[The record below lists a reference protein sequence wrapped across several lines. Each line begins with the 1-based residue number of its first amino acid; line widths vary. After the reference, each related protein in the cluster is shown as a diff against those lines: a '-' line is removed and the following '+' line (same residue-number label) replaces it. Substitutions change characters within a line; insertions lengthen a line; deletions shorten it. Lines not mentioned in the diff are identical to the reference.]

1 MIAHFRPIRRQLR
14 RGKRSPFR
22 VLFTKDLKGL
32 GSGADNRSV
41 STLAHTM
48 MTAARS
54 ADSGLSG
61 PGELD
66 RYPYGEAN
74 GADRVGAPVWDV
86 ADQDLGRMGRRAAG
100 SRGRGLHGQ
109 LVQQLGQM
117 IVSGDLGADRPLVP
131 EEIGQRFEV
140 SRTVVRESL
149 RVLEAKGL
157 VSARPNVGTRVR
169 PVSDWNLLDPDIIEW
184 RAFGPQR
191 DDQRRELN
199 ELRWT
204 IEPLAARLAAGHGR
218 EDVQQRLTDMIEIMG
233 HALGQGDPITFARAD
248 AEFHS
253 LLIQLAGNRMLEHLS
268 GIVSAAL
275 QVSGGPS
282 RAATVRTRRPSP
294 TTVGSPTPLPRVTA
308 RARRPPCGSC
318 SPSTPM
324 SNVWSPRPAS
334 TDAFHGDSVI
344 GASVQAPGVRCT
356 ARSGCAHRLFLMC
369 RRIAPDPPGPGAI
382 RRHMRGP

>member
-1 MIAHFRPIRRQLR
+1 M
-14 RGKRSPFR
+14 
-22 VLFTKDLKGL
+22 
-32 GSGADNRSV
+32 

-48 MTAARS
+48 MTAARP
-54 ADSGLSG
+54 ADSGLAG

-66 RYPYGEAN
+66 RYPYAEAPV
-74 GADRVGAPVWDV
+74 ADRVGAPAWDTG
-86 ADQDLGRMGRRAAG
+86 DPELGRVGRRAAG

-184 RAFGPQR
+184 RAFGLQR
-191 DDQRRELN
+191 DDQRRELS

-218 EDVQQRLTDMIEIMG
+218 EEVQQRLCDMVEIMS
-233 HALGQGDPITFARAD
+233 HAMAQGDALTYSRAD
-248 AEFHS
+248 TEFHAM
-253 LLIQLAGNRMLEHLS
+253 LIQIAGNRMLEHLS

-275 QVSGGPS
+275 QVSGGPVTGCDRPNEAS
-282 RAATVRTRRPSP
+282 LAQHARIVDALGTGDGTAAEAAMRQLLTVHPEVERVVPA
-294 TTVGSPTPLPRVTA
+294 PRE
-308 RARRPPCGSC
+308 
-318 SPSTPM
+318 
-324 SNVWSPRPAS
+324 
-334 TDAFHGDSVI
+334 H
-344 GASVQAPGVRCT
+344 
-356 ARSGCAHRLFLMC
+356 
-369 RRIAPDPPGPGAI
+369 
-382 RRHMRGP
+382 

>member
-1 MIAHFRPIRRQLR
+1 MW
-14 RGKRSPFR
+14 GKRRSPFR
-22 VLFTKDLKGL
+22 VLFTKDLKGR
-32 GSGADNRSV
+32 GSGADKGCV

-48 MTAARS
+48 MTAARP
-54 ADSGLSG
+54 ADTGLAG

-66 RYPYGEAN
+66 RYPYAESPVVDRATAPSWDGPETEL
-74 GADRVGAPVWDV
+74 GRVG
-86 ADQDLGRMGRRAAG
+86 RRTTG
-100 SRGRGLHGQ
+100 NRGRGLHGQ

-169 PVSDWNLLDPDIIEW
+169 PVADWNLLDADIIEW

-191 DDQRRELN
+191 EDQRRELS

-218 EDVQQRLTDMIEIMG
+218 EDIQQRLGDMVEIMG
-233 HALGQGDPITFARAD
+233 HALAQSDGITFSRAD

-275 QVSGGPS
+275 QVSGGPVTGCDRPTEAS
-282 RAATVRTRRPSP
+282 LAHHARIVDALAAGDAQAAESAMRQLLTVHPEVERVVPA
-294 TTVGSPTPLPRVTA
+294 PRE
-308 RARRPPCGSC
+308 
-318 SPSTPM
+318 
-324 SNVWSPRPAS
+324 
-334 TDAFHGDSVI
+334 H
-344 GASVQAPGVRCT
+344 
-356 ARSGCAHRLFLMC
+356 
-369 RRIAPDPPGPGAI
+369 
-382 RRHMRGP
+382 

>member
-1 MIAHFRPIRRQLR
+1 MMPPARPAE
-14 RGKRSPFR
+14 
-22 VLFTKDLKGL
+22 TGL
-32 GSGADNRSV
+32 A
-41 STLAHTM
+41 
-48 MTAARS
+48 
-54 ADSGLSG
+54 G
-61 PGELD
+61 PGELN
-66 RYPYGEAN
+66 RYGYGESPA
-74 GADRVGAPVWDV
+74 ADRVGPPAWEASDSE
-86 ADQDLGRMGRRAAG
+86 LGRVGRRTAG

-191 DDQRRELN
+191 DDQRRELS

-218 EDVQQRLTDMIEIMG
+218 EDVQQRLGGMVEIMG
-233 HALGQGDPITFARAD
+233 QALAQGDGLTFSRAD

-275 QVSGGPS
+275 QVSGGPV
-282 RAATVRTRRPSP
+282 TGCDRP
-294 TTVGSPTPLPRVTA
+294 TE
-308 RARRPPCGSC
+308 
-318 SPSTPM
+318 
-324 SNVWSPRPAS
+324 
-334 TDAFHGDSVI
+334 
-344 GASVQAPGVRCT
+344 ASVSHHAHIAEALASGDAHAAESAMRRLLTVHPEVERVVPAPRE
-356 ARSGCAHRLFLMC
+356 H
-369 RRIAPDPPGPGAI
+369 
-382 RRHMRGP
+382 

>member
-1 MIAHFRPIRRQLR
+1 MSHA
-14 RGKRSPFR
+14 
-22 VLFTKDLKGL
+22 DKGC
-32 GSGADNRSV
+32 V

-48 MTAARS
+48 MTAART
-54 ADSGLSG
+54 ADSGLAGS
-61 PGELD
+61 GELD
-66 RYPYGEAN
+66 RYPYAETPAGERAATRSW
-74 GADRVGAPVWDV
+74 GGSDSE
-86 ADQDLGRMGRRAAG
+86 LGRASRRGSA

-191 DDQRRELN
+191 DDQRRELA

-218 EDVQQRLTDMIEIMG
+218 DDIQQRLGDMLEIMG
-233 HALGQGDPITFARAD
+233 HAIGQGDTITFSRAD
-248 AEFHS
+248 AEFHA
-253 LLIQLAGNRMLEHLS
+253 LLIQAAGNRMLEHLS

-275 QVSGGPS
+275 HVSGGPV
-282 RAATVRTRRPSP
+282 TGCDRPSE
-294 TTVGSPTPLPRVTA
+294 GSLAHHARIVDALASGDAGAAETAMRQLLVVHPDVERVVPAPRE
-308 RARRPPCGSC
+308 
-318 SPSTPM
+318 
-324 SNVWSPRPAS
+324 
-334 TDAFHGDSVI
+334 H
-344 GASVQAPGVRCT
+344 
-356 ARSGCAHRLFLMC
+356 
-369 RRIAPDPPGPGAI
+369 
-382 RRHMRGP
+382 

>member
-1 MIAHFRPIRRQLR
+1 MIHPQKRQLS
-14 RGKRSPFR
+14 GDEHSPFR
-22 VLFTKDLKGL
+22 VLFSKALKARIGI
-32 GSGADNRSV
+32 ADKGCV
-41 STLAHTM
+41 STLAHST

-54 ADSGLSG
+54 ADSGITG

-66 RYPYGEAN
+66 RYPYADAP
-74 GADRVGAPVWDV
+74 GADRPGLPSWDGAESDMSRV
-86 ADQDLGRMGRRAAG
+86 GRRAGG

-191 DDQRRELN
+191 DEQRRELL

-218 EDVQQRLTDMIEIMG
+218 EDIQQRLVDMAEIMA
-233 HALGQGDPITFARAD
+233 HAAAQGDALTFSRAD
-248 AEFHS
+248 AEFHT
-253 LLIQLAGNRMLEHLS
+253 LLLQVAGNRMLEHLS
-268 GIVSAAL
+268 GIVSSAL
-275 QVSGGPS
+275 HVSGGP
-282 RAATVRTRRPSP
+282 
-294 TTVGSPTPLPRVTA
+294 VTG
-308 RARRPPCGSC
+308 CD
-318 SPSTPM
+318 
-324 SNVWSPRPAS
+324 RPA
-334 TDAFHGDSVI
+334 D
-344 GASVQAPGVRCT
+344 ASVGLHHRIVEALAGGDGGTAEAAMRQLLAVPAEQSASGAADHVVPAPRE
-356 ARSGCAHRLFLMC
+356 H
-369 RRIAPDPPGPGAI
+369 
-382 RRHMRGP
+382 

>member
-1 MIAHFRPIRRQLR
+1 M
-14 RGKRSPFR
+14 
-22 VLFTKDLKGL
+22 LFTKALKGVEE
-32 GSGADNRSV
+32 GADKGSV

-54 ADSGLSG
+54 ADSGLAG

-66 RYPYGEAN
+66 RYPYAETHVS
-74 GADRVGAPVWDV
+74 DRVGAPAWEG
-86 ADQDLGRMGRRAAG
+86 ADPELSRVGRRAAG

-191 DDQRRELN
+191 DDQRRELS

-218 EDVQQRLTDMIEIMG
+218 EDVQQRLGDMVEIMG
-233 HALGQGDPITFARAD
+233 HAMGQGDAITFSRAD
-248 AEFHS
+248 SEFHS
-253 LLIQLAGNRMLEHLS
+253 LLIQVAGNRMLEHLS

-275 QVSGGPS
+275 QVSGGPVTGCDRPNEAS
-282 RAATVRTRRPSP
+282 LGHHGRIVDALATGDGVAAESAMRQLLTAHPEVERVVPA
-294 TTVGSPTPLPRVTA
+294 PRE
-308 RARRPPCGSC
+308 
-318 SPSTPM
+318 
-324 SNVWSPRPAS
+324 
-334 TDAFHGDSVI
+334 H
-344 GASVQAPGVRCT
+344 
-356 ARSGCAHRLFLMC
+356 
-369 RRIAPDPPGPGAI
+369 
-382 RRHMRGP
+382 

>member
-1 MIAHFRPIRRQLR
+1 M
-14 RGKRSPFR
+14 
-22 VLFTKDLKGL
+22 
-32 GSGADNRSV
+32 

-54 ADSGLSG
+54 TDSGLVG

-66 RYPYGEAN
+66 RYPYAEGPV
-74 GADRVGAPVWDV
+74 ADRVGTPAWDGGEPE
-86 ADQDLGRMGRRAAG
+86 LGRVGRRAAAN
-100 SRGRGLHGQ
+100 RGRGLHGQ

-218 EDVQQRLTDMIEIMG
+218 EEVQQRLCDMVEIMS
-233 HALGQGDPITFARAD
+233 HAMAQGDALTYARAD
-248 AEFHS
+248 TEFHS
-253 LLIQLAGNRMLEHLS
+253 LLIQIAGNRMLEHLS

-275 QVSGGPS
+275 QVSGGP
-282 RAATVRTRRPSP
+282 
-294 TTVGSPTPLPRVTA
+294 VTA
-308 RARRPPCGSC
+308 CDRPNETSLAQHARIVDALGAGDAAAAETAMRQLLTVLPEVERVVPA
-318 SPSTPM
+318 
-324 SNVWSPRPAS
+324 PRE
-334 TDAFHGDSVI
+334 H
-344 GASVQAPGVRCT
+344 
-356 ARSGCAHRLFLMC
+356 
-369 RRIAPDPPGPGAI
+369 
-382 RRHMRGP
+382 

>member
-1 MIAHFRPIRRQLR
+1 
-14 RGKRSPFR
+14 
-22 VLFTKDLKGL
+22 VLFSKALKA
-32 GSGADNRSV
+32 ADGIADKGSV
-41 STLAHTM
+41 STLAHTTM

-54 ADSGLSG
+54 AEMGIAG

-66 RYPYGEAN
+66 RYPYVDAPGGDR
-74 GADRVGAPVWDV
+74 GAPNWDGVETEMGRVG
-86 ADQDLGRMGRRAAG
+86 RRTGG

-191 DDQRRELN
+191 EDQRRELC

-218 EDVQQRLTDMIEIMG
+218 EDIQQRLADMAEIMG
-233 HALGQGDPITFARAD
+233 HAVAQGDTLTFSRAD
-248 AEFHS
+248 AEFHA
-253 LLIQLAGNRMLEHLS
+253 LLLQVTGNRMLEHLS

-275 QVSGGPS
+275 QVSGGPVTGCD
-282 RAATVRTRRPSP
+282 RPTEAA
-294 TTVGSPTPLPRVTA
+294 
-308 RARRPPCGSC
+308 
-318 SPSTPM
+318 
-324 SNVWSPRPAS
+324 AS
-334 TDAFHGDSVI
+334 LHSAIVEAVAAGDSA
-344 GASVQAPGVRCT
+344 GAETAMRQLLTVQPEVDRVVPAPRE
-356 ARSGCAHRLFLMC
+356 H
-369 RRIAPDPPGPGAI
+369 
-382 RRHMRGP
+382 

>member
-1 MIAHFRPIRRQLR
+1 
-14 RGKRSPFR
+14 
-22 VLFTKDLKGL
+22 VLFSKALKA
-32 GSGADNRSV
+32 ADCIADKGSV

-54 ADSGLSG
+54 ADAGIAG

-66 RYPYGEAN
+66 RYPYVDAPGGDRGTPNWE
-74 GADRVGAPVWDV
+74 GVETEMGRVG
-86 ADQDLGRMGRRAAG
+86 RRSG
-100 SRGRGLHGQ
+100 GNRGRGLHGQ

-191 DDQRRELN
+191 EDQRRELC

-204 IEPLAARLAAGHGR
+204 IDPLAARLAAGHGR
-218 EDVQQRLTDMIEIMG
+218 EDVQQRLADMAEIMS
-233 HALGQGDPITFARAD
+233 HAVAQGDTLTFSRAD
-248 AEFHS
+248 AEFHA
-253 LLIQLAGNRMLEHLS
+253 LLLQVTGNRMLEHLS
-268 GIVSAAL
+268 GIVSSAL
-275 QVSGGPS
+275 HVSGGP
-282 RAATVRTRRPSP
+282 ATGCDRP
-294 TTVGSPTPLPRVTA
+294 
-308 RARRPPCGSC
+308 
-318 SPSTPM
+318 
-324 SNVWSPRPAS
+324 
-334 TDAFHGDSVI
+334 TDAAVGLHAAIVEALATGD
-344 GASVQAPGVRCT
+344 GAGAEAAMRQLLTVHPEVDHVVPAPRE
-356 ARSGCAHRLFLMC
+356 H
-369 RRIAPDPPGPGAI
+369 
-382 RRHMRGP
+382 

>member
-1 MIAHFRPIRRQLR
+1 M
-14 RGKRSPFR
+14 
-22 VLFTKDLKGL
+22 
-32 GSGADNRSV
+32 

-48 MTAARS
+48 MTTARS
-54 ADSGLSG
+54 ADSGLAG
-61 PGELD
+61 AGELD
-66 RYPYGEAN
+66 RYPYAEGPAVDRAGAPAWEAEPEL
-74 GADRVGAPVWDV
+74 GRVGA
-86 ADQDLGRMGRRAAG
+86 RRAAG

-191 DDQRRELN
+191 DNQRRELT

-218 EDVQQRLTDMIEIMG
+218 EDVQQRLADMVEIMN
-233 HALGQGDPITFARAD
+233 HSVAQGDVLTFSRAD

-253 LLIQLAGNRMLEHLS
+253 LLIQVAGNRMLEHLS
-268 GIVSAAL
+268 GIVSSAL
-275 QVSGGPS
+275 QVSGGPITGCDRPNETS
-282 RAATVRTRRPSP
+282 LTHHARIVDALAQADGAAAETAMRQLLTVHPD
-294 TTVGSPTPLPRVTA
+294 TVVPAPRE
-308 RARRPPCGSC
+308 
-318 SPSTPM
+318 
-324 SNVWSPRPAS
+324 
-334 TDAFHGDSVI
+334 H
-344 GASVQAPGVRCT
+344 
-356 ARSGCAHRLFLMC
+356 
-369 RRIAPDPPGPGAI
+369 
-382 RRHMRGP
+382 

>member
-1 MIAHFRPIRRQLR
+1 M
-14 RGKRSPFR
+14 
-22 VLFTKDLKGL
+22 
-32 GSGADNRSV
+32 

-54 ADSGLSG
+54 TDSGLAG

-66 RYPYGEAN
+66 RYPYAEASM
-74 GADRVGAPVWDV
+74 ADRVGAPVWES
-86 ADQDLGRMGRRAAG
+86 AEPELGRVGRRAAG

-191 DDQRRELN
+191 DDQRRELS

-218 EDVQQRLTDMIEIMG
+218 EDVQQRLADMVEIMG
-233 HALGQGDPITFARAD
+233 HAMGQGDALTFSRAD

-275 QVSGGPS
+275 QVSGIPVTGCD
-282 RAATVRTRRPSP
+282 RPNDVS
-294 TTVGSPTPLPRVTA
+294 LA
-308 RARRPPCGSC
+308 H
-318 SPSTPM
+318 
-324 SNVWSPRPAS
+324 
-334 TDAFHGDSVI
+334 HG
-344 GASVQAPGVRCT
+344 
-356 ARSGCAHRLFLMC
+356 
-369 RRIAPDPPGPGAI
+369 RIADALATGDGAAAEAA
-382 RRHMRGP
+382 MRQLLTVHPEVERVVPAPREH

>member
-1 MIAHFRPIRRQLR
+1 M
-14 RGKRSPFR
+14 
-22 VLFTKDLKGL
+22 
-32 GSGADNRSV
+32 

-54 ADSGLSG
+54 ADSGLTN

-66 RYPYGEAN
+66 RYPYAEAP
-74 GADRVGAPVWDV
+74 AVDRVGVPVWEG
-86 ADQDLGRMGRRAAG
+86 ADPELGRVGRRAAG

-191 DDQRRELN
+191 DDQRRELS

-204 IEPLAARLAAGHGR
+204 IEPLAARLAAGHDR
-218 EDVQQRLTDMIEIMG
+218 QDVQQRLADMVEIMG
-233 HALGQGDPITFARAD
+233 HALGQGDALTFSRAD
-248 AEFHS
+248 SEFHS
-253 LLIQLAGNRMLEHLS
+253 LLIQIAGNRMLEHLS

-275 QVSGGPS
+275 QVSGGPVAGCERPNEAS
-282 RAATVRTRRPSP
+282 LAHHGRIVDAVSAGDGAAAETAMRQLLTVHPEVERVVPA
-294 TTVGSPTPLPRVTA
+294 PRE
-308 RARRPPCGSC
+308 
-318 SPSTPM
+318 
-324 SNVWSPRPAS
+324 
-334 TDAFHGDSVI
+334 H
-344 GASVQAPGVRCT
+344 
-356 ARSGCAHRLFLMC
+356 
-369 RRIAPDPPGPGAI
+369 
-382 RRHMRGP
+382 

>member
-1 MIAHFRPIRRQLR
+1 M
-14 RGKRSPFR
+14 
-22 VLFTKDLKGL
+22 LFTKDLKGA
-32 GSGADNRSV
+32 GTGADKGCV

-48 MTAARS
+48 MTAARP
-54 ADSGLSG
+54 AEAPLAA
-61 PGELD
+61 PGGLD
-66 RYPYGEAN
+66 RYPYAEAPA
-74 GADRVGAPVWDV
+74 ADRVAAPSWDAAETELSRV
-86 ADQDLGRMGRRAAG
+86 GRRTAG

-169 PVSDWNLLDPDIIEW
+169 PVGDWNLLDPDIIEW

-191 DDQRRELN
+191 DDQRRELA

-218 EDVQQRLTDMIEIMG
+218 EDVQRRIADMVEIMG
-233 HALGQGDPITFARAD
+233 HALAQGDAITFSRAD
-248 AEFHS
+248 TEFHA

-268 GIVSAAL
+268 GIVAAAL
-275 QVSGGPS
+275 QVSGAPAISCDRPGES
-282 RAATVRTRRPSP
+282 CLAHHARIVEALAAGDGQAAEAAMRQLLTVQPDVERVVPA
-294 TTVGSPTPLPRVTA
+294 PRE
-308 RARRPPCGSC
+308 
-318 SPSTPM
+318 
-324 SNVWSPRPAS
+324 
-334 TDAFHGDSVI
+334 H
-344 GASVQAPGVRCT
+344 
-356 ARSGCAHRLFLMC
+356 
-369 RRIAPDPPGPGAI
+369 
-382 RRHMRGP
+382 

>member
-1 MIAHFRPIRRQLR
+1 
-14 RGKRSPFR
+14 
-22 VLFTKDLKGL
+22 
-32 GSGADNRSV
+32 
-41 STLAHTM
+41 M
-48 MTAARS
+48 MTSARS
-54 ADSGLSG
+54 ADSGLVG
-61 PGELD
+61 PGGFD
-66 RYPYGEAN
+66 RYPYAEAP
-74 GADRVGAPVWDV
+74 GVDRVGVPSWD
-86 ADQDLGRMGRRAAG
+86 ATDSELGRVGRRTAG

-191 DDQRRELN
+191 DNQRRELS

-218 EDVQQRLTDMIEIMG
+218 EEVQQRLVDMVEIMG
-233 HALGQGDPITFARAD
+233 HAMSQGDALTFSRAD
-248 AEFHS
+248 SEYHS

-268 GIVSAAL
+268 GIVSSAL
-275 QVSGGPS
+275 QVSGGPITGCDRPTEAS
-282 RAATVRTRRPSP
+282 LAHHARIVEALGAGDGAGAEAAMRQLLMVHPEVERVVPA
-294 TTVGSPTPLPRVTA
+294 PRE
-308 RARRPPCGSC
+308 
-318 SPSTPM
+318 
-324 SNVWSPRPAS
+324 
-334 TDAFHGDSVI
+334 H
-344 GASVQAPGVRCT
+344 
-356 ARSGCAHRLFLMC
+356 
-369 RRIAPDPPGPGAI
+369 
-382 RRHMRGP
+382 

>member
-1 MIAHFRPIRRQLR
+1 
-14 RGKRSPFR
+14 
-22 VLFTKDLKGL
+22 
-32 GSGADNRSV
+32 
-41 STLAHTM
+41 M

-54 ADSGLSG
+54 ADTGMAG

-66 RYPYGEAN
+66 RYPY
-74 GADRVGAPVWDV
+74 ADAPAGDRATPNWDGVEVEMGRVG
-86 ADQDLGRMGRRAAG
+86 RRTGG

-191 DDQRRELN
+191 DDQRRELC

-218 EDVQQRLTDMIEIMG
+218 EDIQQRLVDMAEIMG
-233 HALGQGDPITFARAD
+233 HAVAQGDTLTFSRAD
-248 AEFHS
+248 AEFHA
-253 LLIQLAGNRMLEHLS
+253 LMLQVTGNRMLEHLS
-268 GIVSAAL
+268 GIVSSAL
-275 QVSGGPS
+275 HVSGGPS
-282 RAATVRTRRPSP
+282 TGCDRPTETAAALHTSIVEALASGDGAAAESAMRQLLTVHPEVERVVPA
-294 TTVGSPTPLPRVTA
+294 PRE
-308 RARRPPCGSC
+308 
-318 SPSTPM
+318 
-324 SNVWSPRPAS
+324 
-334 TDAFHGDSVI
+334 H
-344 GASVQAPGVRCT
+344 
-356 ARSGCAHRLFLMC
+356 
-369 RRIAPDPPGPGAI
+369 
-382 RRHMRGP
+382 

>member
-1 MIAHFRPIRRQLR
+1 M
-14 RGKRSPFR
+14 
-22 VLFTKDLKGL
+22 
-32 GSGADNRSV
+32 

-48 MTAARS
+48 MTSARPTE
-54 ADSGLSG
+54 SGLAG

-66 RYPYGEAN
+66 RYGFAEPPVS
-74 GADRVGAPVWDV
+74 DRVGPPSWDGS
-86 ADQDLGRMGRRAAG
+86 DGELGRVGRRATG

-191 DDQRRELN
+191 EDQRRELS

-218 EDVQQRLTDMIEIMG
+218 EDVQQRLGDMVEIMG
-233 HALGQGDPITFARAD
+233 HALAQGDGLTFSRAD

-275 QVSGGPS
+275 QVSGGP
-282 RAATVRTRRPSP
+282 ATGCDRP
-294 TTVGSPTPLPRVTA
+294 TE
-308 RARRPPCGSC
+308 
-318 SPSTPM
+318 
-324 SNVWSPRPAS
+324 AS
-334 TDAFHGDSVI
+334 L
-344 GASVQAPGVRCT
+344 
-356 ARSGCAHRLFLMC
+356 AHHA
-369 RRIAPDPPGPGAI
+369 RIADALASGDA
-382 RRHMRGP
+382 HAAESAMRQLLTVHPEVERVVPAPREH

>member
-1 MIAHFRPIRRQLR
+1 
-14 RGKRSPFR
+14 
-22 VLFTKDLKGL
+22 
-32 GSGADNRSV
+32 
-41 STLAHTM
+41 M
-48 MTAARS
+48 MTTARS
-54 ADSGLSG
+54 ADSGLAGS
-61 PGELD
+61 GELD
-66 RYPYGEAN
+66 RYPYAEHSGV
-74 GADRVGAPVWDV
+74 DRVGVPAWEGVEPE
-86 ADQDLGRMGRRAAG
+86 LGRVGRRAAG

-191 DDQRRELN
+191 DDQRRELS

-218 EDVQQRLTDMIEIMG
+218 DDVQQRPGDMVEVMG
-233 HALGQGDPITFARAD
+233 HAITQGDALTFSRAD

-253 LLIQLAGNRMLEHLS
+253 LLIQVAGNRMLEHLS

-275 QVSGGPS
+275 QVSGGPATGCDRPGES
-282 RAATVRTRRPSP
+282 TLAHHARIVDALATGDGGAAEAAMRQLLTVHPEVERVVPA
-294 TTVGSPTPLPRVTA
+294 PRE
-308 RARRPPCGSC
+308 
-318 SPSTPM
+318 
-324 SNVWSPRPAS
+324 
-334 TDAFHGDSVI
+334 H
-344 GASVQAPGVRCT
+344 
-356 ARSGCAHRLFLMC
+356 
-369 RRIAPDPPGPGAI
+369 
-382 RRHMRGP
+382 

>member
-1 MIAHFRPIRRQLR
+1 M
-14 RGKRSPFR
+14 
-22 VLFTKDLKGL
+22 
-32 GSGADNRSV
+32 

-54 ADSGLSG
+54 TDSGLVG

-66 RYPYGEAN
+66 RYPYTEATAPDRVASPAWE
-74 GADRVGAPVWDV
+74 GADPELGRVG
-86 ADQDLGRMGRRAAG
+86 RRTAG

-191 DDQRRELN
+191 DDQRRELS

-204 IEPLAARLAAGHGR
+204 IEPLAARLAAGRAR
-218 EDVQQRLTDMIEIMG
+218 EDVQQRLSDMVEIMG
-233 HALGQGDPITFARAD
+233 HALGQGDALTFSRAD

-253 LLIQLAGNRMLEHLS
+253 LLIQIAGNRMLEHLS

-275 QVSGGPS
+275 QVSGSPVTGCD
-282 RAATVRTRRPSP
+282 RP
-294 TTVGSPTPLPRVTA
+294 
-308 RARRPPCGSC
+308 
-318 SPSTPM
+318 
-324 SNVWSPRPAS
+324 NEAS
-334 TDAFHGDSVI
+334 LAQH
-344 GASVQAPGVRCT
+344 A
-356 ARSGCAHRLFLMC
+356 
-369 RRIAPDPPGPGAI
+369 RIADAVAGGDGTAAESA
-382 RRHMRGP
+382 MRQLLTVHPEVERVVPAPREH

>member
-1 MIAHFRPIRRQLR
+1 M
-14 RGKRSPFR
+14 
-22 VLFTKDLKGL
+22 
-32 GSGADNRSV
+32 

-54 ADSGLSG
+54 ADSGLAS

-66 RYPYGEAN
+66 RYPYAEAP
-74 GADRVGAPVWDV
+74 AVDRVGAPAWDG
-86 ADQDLGRMGRRAAG
+86 ADSELGRVGRRAAG

-191 DDQRRELN
+191 DSQRRELS

-218 EDVQQRLTDMIEIMG
+218 EDVQQRLTDMVEIMG
-233 HALGQGDPITFARAD
+233 HAMAQGDALTFSRAD
-248 AEFHS
+248 SEFHS
-253 LLIQLAGNRMLEHLS
+253 LLIQVAGNRMLEHLS
-268 GIVSAAL
+268 GIVSSAL
-275 QVSGGPS
+275 QVSGGPVAGCDRPNETS
-282 RAATVRTRRPSP
+282 LAHHGRICDALGAGDGAAAEAAMRQLLTVHPEVERVVPA
-294 TTVGSPTPLPRVTA
+294 PRE
-308 RARRPPCGSC
+308 
-318 SPSTPM
+318 
-324 SNVWSPRPAS
+324 
-334 TDAFHGDSVI
+334 H
-344 GASVQAPGVRCT
+344 
-356 ARSGCAHRLFLMC
+356 
-369 RRIAPDPPGPGAI
+369 
-382 RRHMRGP
+382 

>member
-1 MIAHFRPIRRQLR
+1 M
-14 RGKRSPFR
+14 
-22 VLFTKDLKGL
+22 LFTKDLKGL
-32 GSGADNRSV
+32 PSTADKGFV
-41 STLAHTM
+41 STLAHAM
-48 MTAARS
+48 MTAARH
-54 ADSGLSG
+54 ADSGLAG

-66 RYPYGEAN
+66 RYPYAEAP
-74 GADRVGAPVWDV
+74 GTDRVGAPHWDG
-86 ADQDLGRMGRRAAG
+86 ADVELGRVGRRAAG

-191 DDQRRELN
+191 EDQRRELN

-218 EDVQQRLTDMIEIMG
+218 QDIQQRLSDMVEIMG
-233 HALGQGDPITFARAD
+233 HALAQGDAITFARAD
-248 AEFHS
+248 NEFHA
-253 LLIQLAGNRMLEHLS
+253 LLIQVAGNRMLEHLS
-268 GIVSAAL
+268 GIVSSAL
-275 QVSGGPS
+275 QVSGS
-282 RAATVRTRRPSP
+282 AVTACDRPSE
-294 TTVGSPTPLPRVTA
+294 TCVSHHARIVEALASGDAVGAENAMRQLLTVHPEVERVVPAPRE
-308 RARRPPCGSC
+308 
-318 SPSTPM
+318 
-324 SNVWSPRPAS
+324 
-334 TDAFHGDSVI
+334 H
-344 GASVQAPGVRCT
+344 
-356 ARSGCAHRLFLMC
+356 
-369 RRIAPDPPGPGAI
+369 
-382 RRHMRGP
+382 

>member
-1 MIAHFRPIRRQLR
+1 M
-14 RGKRSPFR
+14 
-22 VLFTKDLKGL
+22 LFTKDLKGV
-32 GSGADNRSV
+32 GGDADKGSV

-54 ADSGLSG
+54 ADSGLAG

-66 RYPYGEAN
+66 RYPYAEAPAA
-74 GADRVGAPVWDV
+74 GRVGASIWDGS
-86 ADQDLGRMGRRAAG
+86 DPELGRVGRRAAG

-169 PVSDWNLLDPDIIEW
+169 PVSDLNLLDPDIIEW
-184 RAFGPQR
+184 RAFGPER
-191 DDQRRELN
+191 DDQRRELS

-218 EDVQQRLTDMIEIMG
+218 ADVQQRLGDMVEIMG
-233 HALGQGDPITFARAD
+233 HAMSQGDALTFSRAD

-275 QVSGGPS
+275 QVSGGPV
-282 RAATVRTRRPSP
+282 TGCDRPNE
-294 TTVGSPTPLPRVTA
+294 
-308 RARRPPCGSC
+308 
-318 SPSTPM
+318 PSL
-324 SNVWSPRPAS
+324 AH
-334 TDAFHGDSVI
+334 HG
-344 GASVQAPGVRCT
+344 
-356 ARSGCAHRLFLMC
+356 
-369 RRIAPDPPGPGAI
+369 RIADALAAGDGTAAETA
-382 RRHMRGP
+382 MRQLLAVHPEVERVVPAPREH

>member
-1 MIAHFRPIRRQLR
+1 M
-14 RGKRSPFR
+14 
-22 VLFTKDLKGL
+22 LFTKDLKAVED
-32 GSGADNRSV
+32 GADKGCV

-54 ADSGLSG
+54 ADSGLAG
-61 PGELD
+61 PGGLD
-66 RYPYGEAN
+66 RYSYAETP
-74 GADRVGAPVWDV
+74 GAERVGAPAWES
-86 ADQDLGRMGRRAAG
+86 ADPELGRVGRRAAG

-191 DDQRRELN
+191 DDQRRELS

-218 EDVQQRLTDMIEIMG
+218 EEVQQRLGDMVEIMG
-233 HALGQGDPITFARAD
+233 HAMGQGDSLTFARAD

-253 LLIQLAGNRMLEHLS
+253 MLIQVAGNRMLEHLS

-275 QVSGGPS
+275 QVSGGPATGCDRPNEAS
-282 RAATVRTRRPSP
+282 LGHHVRIVEALATGDGAAAEVAMRQLLTVHPEVERVVPSP
-294 TTVGSPTPLPRVTA
+294 RE
-308 RARRPPCGSC
+308 
-318 SPSTPM
+318 
-324 SNVWSPRPAS
+324 
-334 TDAFHGDSVI
+334 H
-344 GASVQAPGVRCT
+344 
-356 ARSGCAHRLFLMC
+356 
-369 RRIAPDPPGPGAI
+369 
-382 RRHMRGP
+382 

>member
-1 MIAHFRPIRRQLR
+1 M
-14 RGKRSPFR
+14 
-22 VLFTKDLKGL
+22 LFTKDLKGV
-32 GSGADNRSV
+32 GNDADKGCV

-54 ADSGLSG
+54 ADSGLAS

-66 RYPYGEAN
+66 RYPYAEAP
-74 GADRVGAPVWDV
+74 AVDRVGIPAWGGGDSE
-86 ADQDLGRMGRRAAG
+86 LGRVGRRAAG

-191 DDQRRELN
+191 DDQRRELS

-218 EDVQQRLTDMIEIMG
+218 EDVQQRLADMVEIMG
-233 HALGQGDPITFARAD
+233 HALAQGDALTFSRAD
-248 AEFHS
+248 SEFHS
-253 LLIQLAGNRMLEHLS
+253 LLIQVAGNRMLEHLS

-275 QVSGGPS
+275 QVSGSPVTGCDRPNETS
-282 RAATVRTRRPSP
+282 LAHHGRICDALAAGDGTAAEAAMRQLLTVHPEVERVVPA
-294 TTVGSPTPLPRVTA
+294 PRE
-308 RARRPPCGSC
+308 
-318 SPSTPM
+318 
-324 SNVWSPRPAS
+324 
-334 TDAFHGDSVI
+334 H
-344 GASVQAPGVRCT
+344 
-356 ARSGCAHRLFLMC
+356 
-369 RRIAPDPPGPGAI
+369 
-382 RRHMRGP
+382 

>member
-1 MIAHFRPIRRQLR
+1 M
-14 RGKRSPFR
+14 
-22 VLFTKDLKGL
+22 
-32 GSGADNRSV
+32 

-48 MTAARS
+48 MTSARP
-54 ADSGLSG
+54 ADSGLAG

-66 RYPYGEAN
+66 RYPYAEAP
-74 GADRVGAPVWDV
+74 GGDRVGPPAWDGP
-86 ADQDLGRMGRRAAG
+86 DPELGRVGRRAAG

-191 DDQRRELN
+191 DDQRRELC

-218 EDVQQRLTDMIEIMG
+218 EDIQQRLADMVEIMG
-233 HALGQGDPITFARAD
+233 HALAQGDGITFSRAD
-248 AEFHS
+248 TEFHT

-268 GIVSAAL
+268 GIVSSAL
-275 QVSGGPS
+275 QVSGGPV
-282 RAATVRTRRPSP
+282 TGCDRP
-294 TTVGSPTPLPRVTA
+294 TEVAL
-308 RARRPPCGSC
+308 
-318 SPSTPM
+318 
-324 SNVWSPRPAS
+324 
-334 TDAFHGDSVI
+334 
-344 GASVQAPGVRCT
+344 
-356 ARSGCAHRLFLMC
+356 AHHA
-369 RRIAPDPPGPGAI
+369 RIAEALATGDA
-382 RRHMRGP
+382 HVAESAMRQLLTVHPEVERVVPAPREH

>member
-1 MIAHFRPIRRQLR
+1 M
-14 RGKRSPFR
+14 
-22 VLFTKDLKGL
+22 
-32 GSGADNRSV
+32 

-48 MTAARS
+48 MTAARP
-54 ADSGLSG
+54 ADPSLGG
-61 PGELD
+61 GDID
-66 RYPYGEAN
+66 RYPY
-74 GADRVGAPVWDV
+74 ADAPAGLDRPAGAPTWDGGD
-86 ADQDLGRMGRRAAG
+86 ADLGRVGRRAAG

-191 DDQRRELN
+191 DDQRRELF

-218 EDVQQRLTDMIEIMG
+218 EDVQQRLMDMTDIMA
-233 HALGQGDPITFARAD
+233 HAVGQGDGLTFSRAD
-248 AEFHS
+248 AEFHA
-253 LLIQLAGNRMLEHLS
+253 LLLQVAGNRMLEHLS

-275 QVSGGPS
+275 QVSGGPVTGCERPGEHS
-282 RAATVRTRRPSP
+282 VALHARVVEALAASDGAEAETAMRQLLAVHPDS
-294 TTVGSPTPLPRVTA
+294 GSGGPADHVVPAPRE
-308 RARRPPCGSC
+308 
-318 SPSTPM
+318 
-324 SNVWSPRPAS
+324 
-334 TDAFHGDSVI
+334 H
-344 GASVQAPGVRCT
+344 
-356 ARSGCAHRLFLMC
+356 
-369 RRIAPDPPGPGAI
+369 
-382 RRHMRGP
+382 

>member
-1 MIAHFRPIRRQLR
+1 MLFSKALKAWQGIA
-14 RGKRSPFR
+14 
-22 VLFTKDLKGL
+22 DKGC
-32 GSGADNRSV
+32 V

-48 MTAARS
+48 MTAARP
-54 ADSGLSG
+54 ADAGVTG
-61 PGELD
+61 PNELD
-66 RYPYGEAN
+66 RYPYPDVPATARSAASNWDGVEPEM
-74 GADRVGAPVWDV
+74 GRV
-86 ADQDLGRMGRRAAG
+86 GRRASG

-191 DDQRRELN
+191 EDQRRELC

-218 EDVQQRLTDMIEIMG
+218 DDVQQRLADMAEIMG
-233 HALGQGDPITFARAD
+233 HAVGQGDTLTFSRAD
-248 AEFHS
+248 AEFHA
-253 LLIQLAGNRMLEHLS
+253 LLLQVTGNRMLEHLS
-268 GIVSAAL
+268 GIVAAAL
-275 QVSGGPS
+275 QVSGGP
-282 RAATVRTRRPSP
+282 ATGCERPSEAAVGLHLRIVDALASGDGAAAESSMRQLL
-294 TTVGSPTPLPRVTA
+294 TVHPEVDHVVPAPRE
-308 RARRPPCGSC
+308 
-318 SPSTPM
+318 
-324 SNVWSPRPAS
+324 
-334 TDAFHGDSVI
+334 H
-344 GASVQAPGVRCT
+344 
-356 ARSGCAHRLFLMC
+356 
-369 RRIAPDPPGPGAI
+369 
-382 RRHMRGP
+382 